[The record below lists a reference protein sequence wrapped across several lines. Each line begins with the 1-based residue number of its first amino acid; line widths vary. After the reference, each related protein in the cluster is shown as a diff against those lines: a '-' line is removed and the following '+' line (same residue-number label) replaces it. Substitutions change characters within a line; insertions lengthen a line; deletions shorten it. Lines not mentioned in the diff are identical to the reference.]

1 MRLIILN
8 GPNINM
14 LGIRKPDI
22 YGKETYSNLN
32 KRIKI
37 YAKQKNINIKIY
49 QSNHE
54 GKMIDFIQ
62 KNYNKYDGYI
72 VNAGAYT
79 HYSYAIKDAL
89 ELIKKPIIEVHITDT
104 KNREDFRKISVFS
117 DLVKKQIIGKG
128 TDGYLL
134 AIDCF
139 VGGLKND

>member
-1 MRLIILN
+1 MQLIILN

-14 LGIRKPDI
+14 LGIRKPNI
-22 YGKETYSNLN
+22 YGTEAYSNLN
-32 KRIKI
+32 KRIKA
-37 YAKQKNINIKIY
+37 YAKKKSIDVKIY

-54 GKMIDFIQ
+54 GKLIDFIQ

-72 VNAGAYT
+72 INAGAYT

-89 ELIKKPIIEVHITDT
+89 ELIKKPIIEVHISDT

-117 DLVKKQIIGKG
+117 DLVEKQIIGKG

-134 AIDCF
+134 AIDYF
-139 VGGLKND
+139 VGGLKDD

>member
-54 GKMIDFIQ
+54 GKMINFIQ

-139 VGGLKND
+139 VGGLKDD

>member
-139 VGGLKND
+139 VGGLKDD